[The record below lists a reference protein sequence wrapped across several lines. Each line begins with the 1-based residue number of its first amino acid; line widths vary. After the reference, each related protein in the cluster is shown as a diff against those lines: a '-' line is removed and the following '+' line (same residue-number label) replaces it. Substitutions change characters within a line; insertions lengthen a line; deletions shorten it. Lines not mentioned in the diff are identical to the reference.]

1 MTKLHPVALSVFLR
15 MRTLNIVP
23 EKLRVEMADYKL
35 VYLNYR
41 GRAELIRFILAHAGV
56 AYEDSRI
63 DTDSW
68 LKQRPGILCV
78 TIATFCII
86 CVFYYV

>member
-1 MTKLHPVALSVFLR
+1 
-15 MRTLNIVP
+15 
-23 EKLRVEMADYKL
+23 MADYKL

-78 TIATFCII
+78 YRLRVGVHAFITSRNAVWTPSLLGDKEC
-86 CVFYYV
+86 